1 MSKVLVT
8 GASGFIGRS
17 LVKKLKSQRLEV
29 VEIYSANGDICD
41 LATFNR
47 IDCVGVSRVFHLAG
61 KTYVPDSWSDP
72 AEFLRVNTGGTANV
86 VEYCRRNAF
95 PLTYVSAYLYGK
107 PEKLPIS
114 ENSDVKPNNPYAMSK
129 FLAEQICEFYA
140 STYGLSVTIIRPFN
154 VYGQG
159 QDKRFMIPTVIE
171 QMRHADVIRVKDLEP
186 RRDYVYIDDLVDAL
200 IITLGRT
207 AGYEVFNV
215 GSGMSLK
222 VSEVIETIQSVAHT
236 RKAVVCDND
245 RRANEID
252 DVVADIRKAANELG
266 WSPKYSFR
274 QGIREI
280 LNSDAR

>member
-1 MSKVLVT
+1 MNKVLVT
-8 GASGFIGRS
+8 GANGFIGRS
-17 LVKKLKSQRLEV
+17 LVEKLKSQRLEV

-41 LATFNR
+41 PATFNR
-47 IDCVGVSRVFHLAG
+47 IDRVGVSRVFHLAG
-61 KTYVPDSWSDP
+61 KTYVPESWNDP
-72 AEFLRVNTGGTANV
+72 AEFIRVNTGGTANV
-86 VEYCRRNAF
+86 VEFCRRNAF

-154 VYGQG
+154 VYGRG
-159 QDKRFMIPTVIE
+159 QDKRFMIPSVIE

-186 RRDYVYIDDLVDAL
+186 RRDYVYIDDLVDVL
-200 IITLGRT
+200 INTLGRT

-222 VSEVIETIQSVAHT
+222 VSEVIETIQSVAQT
-236 RKAVVCDND
+236 KKAVVCDND
-245 RRANEID
+245 RRTNEID